1 MPQQSWLTKKN
12 IQEFLLMTFGI
23 TLVSVGVYFFKFP
36 NHFSIGGVS
45 GLAIVLAELIPV
57 AWLTAS
63 VYNGV
68 INILFLLLGFL
79 LLDKGF
85 GFRTV
90 YCLSLI
96 HI

>member
-1 MPQQSWLTKKN
+1 MPSRSWLTKKN
-12 IQEFLLMTFGI
+12 LFEFLFMTFGI
-23 TLVSVGVYFFKFP
+23 TLVSAGVYFFKFP

-57 AWLTAS
+57 TWLTAS

-68 INILFLLLGFL
+68 INILFLFLGFL

-90 YCLSLI
+90 YCSIL
-96 HI
+96 

>member
-1 MPQQSWLTKKN
+1 MHEKSWLTSKN
-12 IQEFLLMTFGI
+12 IKEFLFMTFGI
-23 TLVSVGVYFFKFP
+23 TLVSAGVYFFKFP

-68 INILFLLLGFL
+68 INLLFLLLGFF

-90 YCLSLI
+90 
-96 HI
+96 